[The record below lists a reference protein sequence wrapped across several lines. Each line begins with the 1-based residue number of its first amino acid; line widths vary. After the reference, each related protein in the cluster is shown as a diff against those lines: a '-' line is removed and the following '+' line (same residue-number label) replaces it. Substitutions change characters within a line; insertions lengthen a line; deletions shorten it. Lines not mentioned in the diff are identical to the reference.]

1 MKIDTSTK
9 TILCYGDSNT
19 WGQIPDKT
27 GKRYPSNV
35 RWTGV
40 LQQALGE
47 GYDVIEEGLS
57 SRTTNLDYAKKPGRN
72 GRTYLEPCLDS
83 HAPLATVV
91 LMLGTNDY
99 KIEFNRSAAEIAQAI
114 RGLVELIQEKTAKYA
129 GTAARLILV
138 SPILVDGN
146 APKIKEWYAN
156 YYDDSSVKK
165 SQELAGYLRVVAEET
180 GCEFIDAATVA
191 RAGEDGIHFD
201 VVSHRALGTVVAK
214 QIVP

>member
-1 MKIDTSTK
+1 
-9 TILCYGDSNT
+9 
-19 WGQIPDKT
+19 
-27 GKRYPSNV
+27 
-35 RWTGV
+35 
-40 LQQALGE
+40 
-47 GYDVIEEGLS
+47 
-57 SRTTNLDYAKKPGRN
+57 
-72 GRTYLEPCLDS
+72 
-83 HAPLATVV
+83 
-91 LMLGTNDY
+91 
-99 KIEFNRSAAEIAQAI
+99 
-114 RGLVELIQEKTAKYA
+114 
-129 GTAARLILV
+129 LV

-201 VVSHRALGTVVAK
+201 VASHRALGTVVAK